1 MLKTDNIMA
10 DKRNQSL
17 LNAIAGLKQ
26 LPANAAINIRA
37 NGEAALRRS
46 SPNVKLS
53 SLADKPGLLV
63 DVQAGA
69 KGETVYVPVVLTADG
84 MHDKVYNTFLVNE
97 DAEVTII
104 AGCGIHNSCSDHA
117 QHDGIHEIIVKA
129 GGKLRY
135 VEKHYGEGG
144 GSGKRVLNPTTVIR
158 LESGAAAELEMVQI
172 KGVDDTIRDTVAHLA
187 DKASLKITERLLTEG
202 SQNAESIVN
211 IYLEGKD
218 SSAQVLSRSVAQG
231 TSTQIFRAAL
241 IGQNACMGH
250 VECDAILMDQARIKS
265 VPEIAAENADAVLT
279 HEAAIG
285 KIAGEQLIKLM
296 TLGLTEAEAINA
308 ILEGFLK

>member
-1 MLKTDNIMA
+1 MLKPDSVLN

-17 LNAIAGLKQ
+17 LNAIAGLEKI
-26 LPANAAINIRA
+26 PAAGAVNIRS
-37 NGEAALRRS
+37 NGEVALRRS

-53 SLADKPGLLV
+53 SLPDKPGLLV
-63 DVQAGA
+63 DVKAGA

-97 DAEVTII
+97 DAEVLIV
-104 AGCGIHNSCSDHA
+104 AGCGIHNTCSEQA
-117 QHDGIHEIIVKA
+117 QHDGIHEIIVKK

-135 VEKHYGEGG
+135 VEKHYGEGKG
-144 GSGKRVLNPTTVIR
+144 DGRRVLNPTTVIR
-158 LESGAAAELEMVQI
+158 LEAGAAAELEMVQI
-172 KGVDDTIRDTVAHLA
+172 KGVDDTIRDTVAYLG

-202 SQNAESIVN
+202 CQNAESIVN

-218 SSAQVLSRSVAQG
+218 SSAQVLSRSVAQD
-231 TSTQIFRAAL
+231 TSAQIFRAAL
-241 IGQNACMGH
+241 IGKNTCMGH

-265 VPEIAAENADAVLT
+265 VPEIAAEDAGAVLT

-285 KIAGEQLIKLM
+285 RIAGEQLIKLM
-296 TLGLTEAEAINA
+296 TLGLTEQEAINA